1 MRRHVRL
8 TILMASVISL
18 GLGATDCGGSPARP
32 DGGALGGASGGGAG
46 GSVGTD
52 DGGSPRTPAS
62 MPEPPTLACPMRACP
77 MAGLRPPSWGPSAW
91 RGPRPI
97 AIAIA
102 PAASWRPRERAP
114 AAPGSSASVWTA
126 WRGSPVVPARWRPPA
141 AAQCLADVALGP
153 CVEGPFAEPP
163 SCAEATLLAPRAAVG
178 APCDRSS
185 DCVAG
190 VCRGPTT
197 ACHVCVGWAALGSPC
212 GLVDHPCDPAQAFC
226 EDPADGGD
234 RRCAA
239 LKGASAPCA
248 EHRECAAGWCNWASL
263 ADAGPDTCGHLPV
276 GAACGDPGDCE
287 RGAWCAGYAYDGLT
301 LTPGTCAPRL
311 ALGSTCVHR
320 PDDDGCA
327 DAGWCQDGRC
337 TARPRFTLDAGQQC
351 LGLGQCASSLYCR
364 GFADLAAD
372 GGAGSGL
379 GVCAARQPPGA
390 PCSFSVQ
397 LDADCADGLVC
408 GAASQCVARADVG
421 QACASSAECLDLL
434 ACPGATGVCEPWRQ
448 VGDVC
453 AAGARCVAGLR
464 DGRCVADGGSPM
476 CSPRL
481 ADGASCDPFEFGA
494 CASGRCVASGAPGPV
509 CTPACFP

>member
-52 DGGSPRTPAS
+52 DGGSPSDAS
-62 MPEPPTLACPMRACP
+62 VD
-77 MAGLRPPSWGPSAW
+77 AGAPDAGVSDAGVPDGGSPSAELGAFCVA
-91 RGPRPI
+91 RAAAHCDRDRTCGFLATARES
-97 AIAIA
+97 ACRARLERECLDSLARVAGGASALA
-102 PAASWRPRERAP
+102 PA
-114 AAPGSSASVWTA
+114 
-126 WRGSPVVPARWRPPA
+126 A

-197 ACHVCVGWAALGSPC
+197 SCHVCVGWAALGSPC

-263 ADAGPDTCGHLPV
+263 ADAGPDTCGHLAV

-327 DAGWCQDGRC
+327 DAGWCLDGRC
-337 TARPRFTLDAGQQC
+337 TALPRFALDAGQQC

-453 AAGARCVAGLR
+453 AAGARCVAGPR